1 MNISSKEIVGSKL
14 SFMQAWTLL
23 KNLSH
28 RDISSSHPSGR
39 AYLVER
45 QLWATAKTT
54 PYSVVR
60 PVLKDQKPFLPLR

>member
-39 AYLVER
+39 AYLIEKQR
-45 QLWATAKTT
+45 WAT
-54 PYSVVR
+54 YSIVR
-60 PVLKDQKPFLPLR
+60 LVLKDQKPFLSSR

>member
-1 MNISSKEIVGSKL
+1 MNISSKEIVDSKL

-23 KNLSH
+23 NNLS

-39 AYLVER
+39 AYLIEKQR
-45 QLWATAKTT
+45 WATTKTT

-60 PVLKDQKPFLPLR
+60 LVLKDQKPFLSSR